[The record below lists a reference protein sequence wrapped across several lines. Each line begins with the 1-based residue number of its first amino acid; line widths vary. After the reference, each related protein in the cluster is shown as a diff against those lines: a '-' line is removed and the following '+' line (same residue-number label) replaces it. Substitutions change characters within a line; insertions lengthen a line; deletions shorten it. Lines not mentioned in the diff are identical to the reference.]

1 MLLMG
6 KLTIS
11 MAIFNSYVKLPEG
24 IYFGGYPLI
33 YKSWFINPGLT
44 LHIWYTIY
52 IFVFSV
58 DNAMMAPSAPV
69 VITKTLRLSPGR
81 GNNLLGAPGTT
92 PGDGETQGLNV
103 GKTPGKHRKK
113 HDKHG
118 KNIGKHGKKT

>member
-81 GNNLLGAPGTT
+81 GYESPWSSRDDAWRWRNSGA
-92 PGDGETQGLNV
+92 
-103 GKTPGKHRKK
+103 
-113 HDKHG
+113 
-118 KNIGKHGKKT
+118 